1 MPTHAIIMHQPMDI
15 VTRISQRAATL
26 RPAEQKV
33 ARMVLGDIAQA
44 AVDSIQALARRA
56 AVSEAS
62 VTRFA
67 KAMGCRD
74 VRELKLQLAQAAAVG
89 RRFLDDAAASQP
101 PSSVDG
107 ILADINQ
114 VLAAN
119 RALVRPAAF
128 ERAAARIVA
137 ARMVVVFGMGGG
149 STALADEA
157 RFRLARLGRPVATY
171 HDPVLQRMVAATLG
185 PQDVVLALSTTGQVP
200 EIIASAN
207 VAREYGAQVLAITAI
222 ASPLAALADELLPVQ
237 ALETDFIYKPSS
249 SRYAMMMMI
258 DVLATEVALAQS
270 EHSKEMLRRVKYVL
284 DTHRGGGDRQPLGD

>member
-1 MPTHAIIMHQPMDI
+1 MSTSAIMPQPMDI
-15 VTRISQRAATL
+15 VTRISQRVVDL
-26 RPAEQKV
+26 RPAEKKV
-33 ARMVLGDIAQA
+33 ARTVLENLAQA
-44 AVDSIQALARRA
+44 AADSIQALARRA

-74 VRELKLQLAQAAAVG
+74 VRELKLQLAQATAVG
-89 RRFLDDAAASQP
+89 QRFLDGTPASHP
-101 PSSVDG
+101 PSSADG
-107 ILADINQ
+107 ILADIHQ

-128 ERAAARIVA
+128 EQAAARIVA
-137 ARMVVVFGMGGG
+137 ARMVAVFGMGGG
-149 STALADEA
+149 STTMADEA

-171 HDPVLQRMVAATLG
+171 HDPLLQRMVAATLG

-200 EIIASAN
+200 EIIASVN
-207 VAREYGAQVLAITAI
+207 VAREYGAQVVAVTAI

-258 DVLATEVALAQS
+258 DVLATEVALAQ
-270 EHSKEMLRRVKYVL
+270 EGRSKEMLRRIKYVL
-284 DTHRGGGDRQPLGD
+284 DAHRGGGDRQPLGD